1 MDATVKK
8 QSLLRKLQMPGA
20 NRERVIDAIDSS
32 EIQERGMDPEWDEER
47 KKRLDKKNKKKTLEF
62 VPAMDS
68 VQILGSN

>member
-20 NRERVIDAIDSS
+20 NRERMIDALDAS
-32 EIQERGMDPEWDEER
+32 EIQERGEEPEWSEER
-47 KKRLDKKNKKKTLEF
+47 QKRLDKKKKKTLEF

-68 VQILGSN
+68 TQILGSN